1 MATSAVSICSNAL
14 LLLGDNPI
22 SSFDEDNDR
31 TRLVANLY
39 DAKRDKVLR
48 LHPWN
53 CATKRVILA
62 RDSTDPEFGYAYRF
76 LLPEDWLRTLS
87 VGLDDDQDD
96 YVIEG
101 RYILMD
107 NSVCRLRYI
116 FRNSDEATW
125 DSLLIDAM
133 TQVMVAALTYPITKS
148 TTKQATEEE
157 IVKQVLKMARTVDGQ
172 EVTPETLGDFP
183 LLANRVR

>member
-1 MATSAVSICSNAL
+1 M
-14 LLLGDNPI
+14 
-22 SSFDEDNDR
+22 
-31 TRLVANLY
+31 
-39 DAKRDKVLR
+39 
-48 LHPWN
+48 
-53 CATKRVILA
+53 
-62 RDSTDPEFGYAYRF
+62 
-76 LLPEDWLRTLS
+76 
-87 VGLDDDQDD
+87 
-96 YVIEG
+96 IEG